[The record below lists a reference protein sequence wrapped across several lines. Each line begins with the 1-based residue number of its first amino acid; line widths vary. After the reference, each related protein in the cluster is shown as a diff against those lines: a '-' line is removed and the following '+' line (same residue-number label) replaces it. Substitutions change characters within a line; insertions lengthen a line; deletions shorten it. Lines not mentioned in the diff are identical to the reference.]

1 MPSSSPNDPRP
12 TRPNRRSSNGRSPAH
27 PRALSL
33 SAGEPSRLRRLFADT
48 RPFQSPHYTRLF
60 TANIITVIGAQLT
73 VITVPA
79 QLWAITRDSSIVGL
93 TGIVGLVP
101 LVIFGLW
108 GGAIADAF
116 DRRRVLEVTTLGL
129 IITGFMFFAQAALGL
144 DNVPLILAIFALQQ
158 AFFAVN
164 QPTRTALLP
173 SIMPAAHLA
182 SANALNMTLFS
193 FGAVAGPLLGGAL
206 LPLLGFAPLYLIDAV
221 FLFATL
227 YAVYRLPSLKPVGVT
242 RAPGLRSVLDG
253 LKVAWVNK
261 VLLASFV
268 VDLIAMVFGMPRA
281 LYPQLADENFG
292 GPSTGGIEFALLSAA
307 IAIGALLGGLLSGWT
322 GRVTWLGKATLNS
335 IAVWGVAI
343 ALAGGAAILAP
354 RYGTLMLIAAVAALA
369 LAGAAD
375 MASAAMRQTILQ
387 TAATDEMRGRLQGV
401 FIVIVAGG
409 PRVADA
415 LHGLAAEWFGAG
427 LTTLLGGMLV
437 VVGILV
443 SAVALP
449 GFRRYRLG
457 AA

>member
-1 MPSSSPNDPRP
+1 M
-12 TRPNRRSSNGRSPAH
+12 NGVP
-27 PRALSL
+27 
-33 SAGEPSRLRRLFADT
+33 EPSRLRRLFADT
-48 RPFQSPHYTRLF
+48 RPFQSPHYRRLF
-60 TANIITVIGAQLT
+60 TANIVTVIGAQLT

-79 QLWAITRDSSIVGL
+79 QLWAITRDSAVVGL

-129 IITGFMFFAQAALGL
+129 IITGFLFFAQAALGL
-144 DNVPLILAIFALQQ
+144 NNVPLILAIFALQQ

-206 LPLLGFAPLYLIDAV
+206 LPLLGFAPLYLIDALA
-221 FLFATL
+221 LFATL
-227 YAVYRLPSLKPVGVT
+227 YAVYRLPALRPVGT
-242 RAPGLRSVLDG
+242 TQAPGLRSVLDG
-253 LKVAWVNK
+253 LHIAWVNK

-292 GPSTGGIEFALLSAA
+292 GPPTGGIEFALLSAA

-322 GRVTWLGKATLNS
+322 GRVTWLGKATLNA
-335 IAVWGVAI
+335 IAVWGFAVVA
-343 ALAGGAAILAP
+343 AGVSAMLAP
-354 RYGTLMLIAAVAALA
+354 RFGPVMLVAAVAALA
-369 LAGAAD
+369 VAGAAD

-415 LHGLAAEWFGAG
+415 LHGLAAQALGAG
-427 LTTLLGGMLV
+427 LATMLGGFLV
-437 VVGILV
+437 VVGIAIC
-443 SAVALP
+443 AVVLP
-449 GFRRYRLG
+449 SFRRYRLD

>member
-1 MPSSSPNDPRP
+1 MERVP
-12 TRPNRRSSNGRSPAH
+12 
-27 PRALSL
+27 
-33 SAGEPSRLRRLFADT
+33 EPSRLRRLFADT

-60 TANIITVIGAQLT
+60 VANIITVIGAQLT

-108 GGAIADAF
+108 GGAIADSF

-129 IITGFMFFAQAALGL
+129 IITGFLFFLQAALQL
-144 DNVPLILAIFALQQ
+144 NSVPLILAIFALQQ

-193 FGAVAGPLLGGAL
+193 FGAVAGPLVGGAL
-206 LPLLGFAPLYLIDAV
+206 LPLLGFASLYLIDAI

-227 YAVYRLPSLKPVGVT
+227 YAVYKLPSLKPVGVT

-261 VLLASFV
+261 VLLASFI

-292 GPSTGGIEFALLSAA
+292 GPPTGGIEFALLSAA
-307 IAIGALLGGLLSGWT
+307 IAIGALLGGLFSGWT
-322 GRVTWLGKATLNS
+322 GRVTWLGKATLHS

-343 ALAGGAAILAP
+343 ALAGGAAMLAP
-354 RYGTLMLIAAVAALA
+354 RYGTVMLIAAVAALA

-409 PRVADA
+409 PRIADA
-415 LHGLAAEWFGAG
+415 LHGVAAQSLGAG
-427 LTTLLGGMLV
+427 LTTLLGGVLV
-437 VVGILV
+437 VAGILV
-443 SAVALP
+443 CAIALP